1 MLFRSGRTIERIDI
15 FDAVPVEPA
24 ADARVRT
31 TAGDIAD
38 PAAAARLV
46 TRDTGFVFH
55 LAAVVSAGAEAD
67 FDLGMRVNLDGTRRL
82 LEAARRDRKSVVEG
96 KGVSVRVNLGGRI
109 SIKTKKYGRRT
120 KIS

>member
-1 MLFRSGRTIERIDI
+1 MRVLITGGAGFLGRKLTRALLDRGSLGGRTIERLDI

-31 TAGDIAD
+31 PAGDISD

-55 LAAVVSAGAEAD
+55 LAAVLRAGAEAD
-67 FDLGMRVNLDGTRRL
+67 FDLGLLVNLRPEERLVGKESGRPCRTRL
-82 LEAARRDRKSVVEG
+82 LP
-96 KGVSVRVNLGGRI
+96 
-109 SIKTKKYGRRT
+109 
-120 KIS
+120 